1 VTGAGLAWFL
11 FRRHPQPIMPL
22 PVPLAA
28 DLRHAARALRRA
40 PGFSLLA
47 VTALA
52 LGIGASTATFSVV
65 DGVLLQPLDYDRP
78 QELVALWSEH
88 PRQGPRLPPSYPD
101 AVDWGREMRAFSG
114 VAFARGES
122 AVIRGP
128 DGAYRAGIALVSEG
142 FFRVLGARA
151 LVGRTF
157 APDEERPG
165 APRVAVLA
173 HGFWQARF
181 GGDPAV
187 LGRTLDA
194 VDGAYTIVGVLPPGI
209 DWPGP
214 WAEAYVALG
223 PQASTIDA
231 LTRRDFRVDHRV
243 VARLASGTS
252 LARARAEMDV
262 LSRSLAGTWPKDN
275 AGWKGQVVP
284 LRDEILGN
292 VRGSLVALAGAVGL
306 LLVVACVNVATLS
319 LVRASARARES
330 AVRVALGA
338 DASRLARASLAE
350 AFVLSAA
357 GLAGGFAFA
366 WTALRVLRAAP
377 LIGIPRLD
385 EVALDPRAFAFAALA
400 TLAVTILVAL
410 APALQSAAADPAAAM
425 REGTLGGGS
434 SRRSR
439 RWRATLVVAEL
450 AVALVL
456 LAGCGVLAR
465 SFARVRAI
473 EPGVDVD
480 RLAYLRLELE
490 SLAGRYDTPEKLL
503 ALQERV
509 RERVAAIPGVR
520 AAAIINHFPV
530 LGAGVF
536 TPLRTPGMRDEEQR
550 GALYRLADEHYF
562 ATAGHRIVAGRAFL
576 ATDMTPSSRAIIVSE
591 GLARTLW
598 PGANPI
604 GRPLRVFRQLSGR
617 ADYGTPVD
625 AEVVGVAADVK
636 GRDLTQPP
644 LDAVYLPQP
653 VNPWRNAYVLLR
665 ADGDPASLVP
675 ALRRAVAAVDA
686 DLPLASA
693 MTLSRQLADVRSQ
706 RRLFLAMVTLF
717 AGSALLLGAL
727 GVGGV
732 VAFGVSQRR
741 RELGVR
747 AALGASPARLQ
758 RLVLRE
764 GLLLAAGGVALG
776 LAGALAASRV
786 LASLVFGVGPR
797 DAATLVSVGALLALV
812 TVAATWL
819 PARRAARADPLGALR
834 SAG

>member
-1 VTGAGLAWFL
+1 
-11 FRRHPQPIMPL
+11 MPL
-22 PVPLAA
+22 PVPLPA
-28 DLRHAARALRRA
+28 DLRQAVRALRRA

-47 VTALA
+47 VAALA

-65 DGVLLQPLDYDRP
+65 DGVLLQPLDYRRP

-88 PRQGPRLPPSYPD
+88 ARQGSRLPPSYPD
-101 AVDWGREMRAFSG
+101 AADWGREMRTFSG

-122 AVIRGP
+122 AIIRGS

-142 FFRVLGARA
+142 FFRTLGARA

-181 GGDPAV
+181 GGDPTV

-194 VDGAYTIVGVLPPGI
+194 VDGAYTIIGVLPPGI

-214 WAEAYVALG
+214 WAEAYVALA
-223 PQASTIDA
+223 PQASGIDA

-243 VARLASGTS
+243 VARLAPGAT
-252 LARARAEMDV
+252 LAQARAEMDA
-262 LSRSLAGTWPKDN
+262 LSRSLAGSWPKEN
-275 AGWKGQVVP
+275 AGWKGQVIP

-306 LLVVACVNVATLS
+306 LLAVACVNVATLS

-338 DASRLARASLAE
+338 DASRLARTSLAE

-357 GLAGGFAFA
+357 GLAGGFAVA
-366 WTALRVLRAAP
+366 WAALRALRAAP

-385 EVALDPRAFAFAALA
+385 EVALDPRAFAFAGLA
-400 TLAVTILVAL
+400 TVTVSVLVAL
-410 APALQSAAADPAAAM
+410 APALQSASADPAATM
-425 REGTLGGGS
+425 REGTFGS
-434 SRRSR
+434 GHSRRSR
-439 RWRATLVVAEL
+439 RWRATPVVAEL
-450 AVALVL
+450 AIALVL
-456 LAGCGVLAR
+456 LAGCGALAR

-473 EPGVDVD
+473 DPGVDVE
-480 RLAYLRLELE
+480 RLAHVRLELE

-503 ALQERV
+503 SLFERV

-520 AAAIINHFPV
+520 DAAIVNHFPV

-536 TPLRTPGMRDEEQR
+536 TPVRTPGMREDDQR
-550 GALYRLADEHYF
+550 GALYRLVDEHYF
-562 ATAGHRIVAGRAFL
+562 PTSGHRIVAGRAITS
-576 ATDMTPSSRAIIVSE
+576 ADMTPSSRAIVVSE

-604 GRPLRVFRQLSGR
+604 GQPLRVFRQLSGR

-665 ADGDPASLVP
+665 TDGHPAALVP

-693 MTLSRQLADVRSQ
+693 TSLSQQLAEVRSQ
-706 RRLFLAMVTLF
+706 RRLFLIIVTGF

-732 VAFGVSQRR
+732 VAFGVAQRR

-758 RLVLRE
+758 GLVLGE
-764 GLLLAAGGVALG
+764 GLVLAAGGVLLG
-776 LAGALAASRV
+776 LVGALATSRV
-786 LASLVFGVGPR
+786 LASLVFGVSPR
-797 DAATLVSVGALLALV
+797 DAVTLATVGGLLALV

-834 SAG
+834 SDG